1 MSFQKKIVYVI
12 LLTGIVSSTT
22 FSQGNTVSG
31 GSAGSGTRGNSS
43 FAIGQVFHFT
53 LTNKTTSN
61 SKEVQKALKESTLKN
76 ENRSDFLLDVTLFPN
91 PTTANVVLKI
101 NNVPIQEFDFLLYD
115 LVGRF
120 IMKQKVT
127 NKETI
132 IRMDQLVD
140 AIYVL
145 KINRNNREVQ
155 TFKIIKKQ

>member
-1 MSFQKKIVYVI
+1 
-12 LLTGIVSSTT
+12 
-22 FSQGNTVSG
+22 
-31 GSAGSGTRGNSS
+31 
-43 FAIGQVFHFT
+43 
-53 LTNKTTSN
+53 LTNKIANN
-61 SKEVQKALKESTLKN
+61 SKVIRQALKVSAFKN
-76 ENRSDFLLDVTLFPN
+76 ENLSDILLDVTVFPN

-101 NNVPIQEFDFLLYD
+101 KNVPVQEFDFLLYD

-132 IRMDQLVD
+132 IQMDQLVD